1 MIKEILTPVS
11 KKKKRNTYTQQELW
25 DLLLKDKIPSLPSR
39 QNLQNSYE

>member
-1 MIKEILTPVS
+1 LIIKEILTPVS
-11 KKKKRNTYTQQELW
+11 KKKRNTYTQQELW